1 VDLGPRRGART
12 RGNEALTGPIAAIW
26 GLAEATLFFVV
37 PDVAISFLA
46 LRSRRLALVACLW
59 AFAGALVGG
68 AVMYSWGRGSPGTAE
83 ATLERVPGVN
93 REMVLR
99 VRGELQES
107 GAAAVVLGPL
117 KTTPYKIYMVEAGSL
132 GASPLAVL
140 AASVPSR
147 LARFLL
153 TALIVG
159 WLARRPLGSW
169 SLDRQRL
176 AVGLFWVAIYIVL
189 MLRTPS

>member
-1 VDLGPRRGART
+1 MDLGARSGART
-12 RGNEALTGPIAAIW
+12 WGKEALAGPIAGIW

-46 LRSRRLALVACLW
+46 LRSRKIALAACLW

-68 AVMYSWGRGSPGTAE
+68 TVMYSWGRASPATAE
-83 ATLERVPGVN
+83 AILEKVPAVN
-93 REMVLR
+93 RAMVRR
-99 VRGELQES
+99 VRSEVQKR
-107 GAAAVVLGPL
+107 GAVAVALGPL

-132 GASPLAVL
+132 GASPLTVL

-147 LARFLL
+147 LVRFLL

-159 WLARRPLGSW
+159 WLARRPLGPW

-176 AVGLFWVAIYIVL
+176 AVGLFWVVLYIVL